1 MLGLASVLLGA
12 CGGQGGPTRE
22 FVKGDELA
30 FYNFSEPGT
39 FEEGQYGG
47 VRGGVSMQVID
58 GVYRIRLTQGDG
70 ELWWGQWG
78 ETYDNVIIDVDVE
91 QLSERNEN
99 AYGVMCR
106 VRGSVI
112 SPEERAAIDPQVA
125 LLTTQVAAT
134 DLEGGGSSAVS
145 LLEPTEEA
153 TSEATEAALSEAA
166 EEATSEATETAASEA
181 TEEATSEATE
191 APVSEPTREATVEP
205 TLPPITQIT
214 EPNYGEGDGYL
225 FLIQGSGSYA
235 IMRSRGGDVRP
246 LVDWTP
252 SSTIHIGP
260 DSNRL
265 RAVCIDDY
273 LAFYVNGEF
282 MAEVTDDEYTSGQI
296 GLVASASNR
305 LGIRVEFDNLQVS
318 EASLK

>member
-1 MLGLASVLLGA
+1 MSKLTKAAWIIMLGLGSLLLGA
-12 CGGQGGPTRE
+12 CSAQSGPTRE
-22 FVKGDELA
+22 FNKGDELA

-47 VRGGVSMQVID
+47 VRGGVSLQIAD

-78 ETYDNVIIDVDVE
+78 ANYDNVIIDVDID

-106 VRGSVI
+106 VRGNVI
-112 SPEERAAIDPQVA
+112 SPEERAATDPQVA
-125 LLTTQVAAT
+125 LLSTQVAAT
-134 DLEGGGSSAVS
+134 DLTEGGSSSVV

-153 TSEATEAALSEAA
+153 TSEATAEATL
-166 EEATSEATETAASEA
+166 EATSEATAEA
-181 TEEATSEATE
+181 TVDANAE
-191 APVSEPTREATVEP
+191 VEP

-252 SSTIHIGP
+252 STFIHLGP
-260 DSNRL
+260 DSNEMRV
-265 RAVCIDDY
+265 VCIDDY
-273 LAFYVNGEF
+273 LALYVNGEF

-296 GLVASASNR
+296 GLVASASNV
-305 LGIRVEFDNLQVS
+305 LGVRVEFDNLQVS